1 MTENQIFRIP
11 YKYKELFE
19 SMDKTECWK
28 LIIALMQKNKEWL
41 ENLTLTYYNIIIVD
55 IENIENQVKAGQKW
69 GKKWWRPPKEKRGG
83 YEKEKGGVIEK
94 ETQDKISKDKI
105 SKDKEIIVSK
115 DTTAIAEKKEITEDI
130 DNLIQELKT
139 QSDVLWI
146 AYNKK
151 DERRFA
157 KHILTAKE
165 FGIFCEKIW
174 QERIEF
180 AKNIM
185 IASEKIKFWKW
196 TCSWPML
203 IYQNY
208 AEVYNLTKTKSE
220 SSKIVKIE
228 TLDW

>member
-1 MTENQIFRIP
+1 MTENQIFRMP

-41 ENLTLTYYNIIIVD
+41 ENITLTYYNIIMVD
-55 IENIENQVKAGQKW
+55 IENIENQVKSGQKW

-83 YEKEKGGVIEK
+83 YEKEKGGVMK
-94 ETQDKISKDKI
+94 TETQDKISKDKI

-115 DTTAIAEKKEITEDI
+115 DTTAISEKKQITEDI
-130 DNLIQELKT
+130 DFLINEIKQVCISYWLAYDKT
-139 QSDVLWI
+139 Q
-146 AYNKK
+146 
-151 DERRFA
+151 ERNFA

-165 FGIFCEKIW
+165 YWDFAEKVWID
-174 QERIEF
+174 RVRL
-180 AKNIM
+180 AKNIV
-185 IASEKIKFWKW
+185 ALSQKWWKSI
-196 TCSWPML
+196 SWPKD

-208 AEVYNLTKTKSE
+208 AKCYNDCKTKSE